1 MLSCHFKSLGSLDI
15 AACLHCK
22 RGHLSAA
29 WTDQLLISFLQK
41 SEASIYMHLECVFI
55 SEMDKNGIFVWWLI
69 HHSQIE
75 CCVCQRS
82 GMECHVY
89 AEKRNRKYCYRIP
102 WNLPTSQFSCMILW
116 LIHTSTNRLLHQ
128 GAAFWLWDQCRQRD
142 KVLLQV
148 GRLIE
153 EEIDSW
159 WWSGGW
165 CIIVIVAMLP
175 LSWLRCCHCHCC
187 NVVRI
192 VVSVANRIDLSSILQ
207 RALLQHRHQDWE
219 WTNQALA
226 APTPDRLFCFAHET
240 LTSSAD
246 SRCKDLETQFPI
258 ILAITC
264 LPLSWRKCHFM
275 LSSVESI
282 MAM

>member
-89 AEKRNRKYCYRIP
+89 AEKRNRKYCYRIS
-102 WNLPTSQFSCMILW
+102 WNIPTSQFSCMIPW

-165 CIIVIVAMLP
+165 CVIVIVAML
-175 LSWLRCCHCHCC
+175 SE
-187 NVVRI
+187 
-192 VVSVANRIDLSSILQ
+192 
-207 RALLQHRHQDWE
+207 LLYPWQTE
-219 WTNQALA
+219 L
-226 APTPDRLFCFAHET
+226 
-240 LTSSAD
+240 
-246 SRCKDLETQFPI
+246 
-258 ILAITC
+258 TC
-264 LPLSWRKCHFM
+264 LPFSSEHFCNTATKIENGPTKLLLILLHIGHFVSHM
-275 LSSVESI
+275 RL
-282 MAM
+282 

>member
-1 MLSCHFKSLGSLDI
+1 
-15 AACLHCK
+15 
-22 RGHLSAA
+22 
-29 WTDQLLISFLQK
+29 
-41 SEASIYMHLECVFI
+41 MHLECVFI
-55 SEMDKNGIFVWWLI
+55 SEMDKNEIFVWWLI

-82 GMECHVY
+82 GMVCQRQNLCLCR
-89 AEKRNRKYCYRIP
+89 EKKQKILLQNSLKSS
-102 WNLPTSQFSCMILW
+102 TSQFSCMIPW

-165 CIIVIVAMLP
+165 CIIVIVAML
-175 LSWLRCCHCHCC
+175 S
-187 NVVRI
+187 
-192 VVSVANRIDLSSILQ
+192 DLLYPWQ
-207 RALLQHRHQDWE
+207 TKL
-219 WTNQALA
+219 
-226 APTPDRLFCFAHET
+226 
-240 LTSSAD
+240 
-246 SRCKDLETQFPI
+246 
-258 ILAITC
+258 TC
-264 LPLSWRKCHFM
+264 LPFSSEHFCNTATKIENGPTKLLLILLQIGYFAMHIWDSDFISRFAMQGVRNTVSRNTRLHLPSSQLEKCHLM

-282 MAM
+282 MVM

>member
-1 MLSCHFKSLGSLDI
+1 MVCERQNLCLCREKKQKIWLQNSLNL
-15 AACLHCK
+15 
-22 RGHLSAA
+22 
-29 WTDQLLISFLQK
+29 
-41 SEASIYMHLECVFI
+41 
-55 SEMDKNGIFVWWLI
+55 
-69 HHSQIE
+69 
-75 CCVCQRS
+75 
-82 GMECHVY
+82 
-89 AEKRNRKYCYRIP
+89 
-102 WNLPTSQFSCMILW
+102 NLPTSQFSCMIPW
-116 LIHTSTNRLLHQ
+116 LIHTSTHRLLHQ
-128 GAAFWLWDQCRQRD
+128 GAAFWLRDQCRQRD

-175 LSWLRCCHCHCC
+175 LSLLQCCQDCC
-187 NVVRI
+187 I
-192 VVSVANRIDLSSILQ
+192 HANRIDLPFNLQ

-226 APTPDRLFCFAHET
+226 DPTPDRLFCFAHET

-264 LPLSWRKCHFM
+264 LPLSCRKCHFIA
-275 LSSVESI
+275 LFCGVNNGHVI
-282 MAM
+282 HHLVA